1 MKSMIIHVKNKN
13 TLIIDDFNLKC
24 CVGKNGLNYNKKE
37 GDNSTPK
44 GLFNLKKLY
53 YRNDRV
59 GTPKCKLSKKIIK
72 DDMAWCDDS
81 NHKKYNEEIKSH
93 NKRLKENLYRR
104 DHKYD
109 YIITID
115 HNNNKIPNNGSAVF
129 IHLTNNYKPTAGCV
143 ALKRKD
149 FEILLKL
156 INKKTKIKI
165 G

>member
-1 MKSMIIHVKNKN
+1 MIIHVKNKN
-13 TLIIDDFNLKC
+13 TLIIGDFNLKC
-24 CVGKNGLNYNKKE
+24 CVGKNGLHSRKKE

-53 YRNDRV
+53 FRIDRV
-59 GTPKCKLSKKIIK
+59 GVPKCQLGKKIIK
-72 DDMAWCDDS
+72 ADMVWCDDS

-93 NKRLKENLYRR
+93 KKKLKENLYRK

-109 YIITID
+109 YIITIN
-115 HNNNKIPNNGSAVF
+115 HNDNKIPNSGSAIF
-129 IHLTNNYKPTAGCV
+129 IHLTNNYKPTAGCI